1 MIPFQMSQFQVQE
14 PTTPGDKFHAYLETR
29 RQEDYDKK
37 EAKAKARLEASVYEA
52 ARRAQ
57 EAADTITGIEAQMMG
72 VGPRMGNLGD
82 TAIGVLGLLRGD
94 VPMSQGVVAG
104 RKQADMNSRLQALDM
119 ERQGGLRELQ
129 MASQD
134 YSASNKAL
142 NEFDDRSLARSA
154 GLAEREMMENT
165 DRQKSA
171 DQKNLT
177 LEELASK
184 ERMNRAGIA
193 GEIKKEQIRGS
204 YQMQTERL
212 KIAARAT
219 SEQFTAAQKE
229 ADREHQKAMK
239 ILDAELRAATTPQQK
254 ANVMKERAQANLWK
268 AESDLEGARA
278 RLEAAKELGYPQEEL
293 AKLSLDVSAKAAA
306 YDSASKAFD
315 KEPSMV
321 PTGAVN
327 RIDEAARKWVGTPYK
342 FGGQSSSGVDCS
354 AMVQSVYKQAGVA
367 MPRTAREQYT
377 KGVAVSPEDLQPG
390 DLIFLQGTQ
399 KTLPRGVASHVGIYL
414 GDGIIQHASVKRGV
428 IREKMGAMWDQKFL
442 GIRRVIGS

>member
-1 MIPFQMSQFQVQE
+1 
-14 PTTPGDKFHAYLETR
+14 
-29 RQEDYDKK
+29 
-37 EAKAKARLEASVYEA
+37 
-52 ARRAQ
+52 
-57 EAADTITGIEAQMMG
+57 
-72 VGPRMGNLGD
+72 
-82 TAIGVLGLLRGD
+82 
-94 VPMSQGVVAG
+94 
-104 RKQADMNSRLQALDM
+104 
-119 ERQGGLRELQ
+119 
-129 MASQD
+129 
-134 YSASNKAL
+134 
-142 NEFDDRSLARSA
+142 
-154 GLAEREMMENT
+154 MMENT
-165 DRQKSA
+165 DRAKSA

-177 LEELASK
+177 LEELASR

-193 GEIKKEQIRGS
+193 GDIKKEQVRGA

-219 SEQFTAAQKE
+219 SDQFTAAQKE

-239 ILDAELRAATTPQQK
+239 ILDAELKAATTPQQK
-254 ANVMKERAQANLWK
+254 ANAMKGKAQANLWK

-327 RIDEAARKWVGTPYK
+327 RIDEAAQKWIGTPYK
-342 FGGQSSSGVDCS
+342 FGGQSSKGVDCS

-399 KTLPRGVASHVGIYL
+399 KALPGGVASHVGIYL

-442 GIRRVIGS
+442 GIRRVVGS

>member
-14 PTTPGDKFHAYLETR
+14 TTTPGDKFHAYLETR

-37 EAKAKARLEASVYEA
+37 EAKAKVRLEASVYEA
-52 ARRAQ
+52 AQRAQ

-82 TAIGVLGLLRGD
+82 TAVGVLGLLRGE
-94 VPMSQGVVAG
+94 VPTSQGVVAG
-104 RKQADMNSRLQALDM
+104 RKQADMSSRLQALDM

-129 MASQD
+129 MAGQE
-134 YSASNKAL
+134 YSAGTKAL
-142 NEFDDRSLARSA
+142 NEFEDRSLARSA

-165 DRQKSA
+165 DRAKSA

-177 LEELASK
+177 LEELASR

-193 GEIKKEQIRGS
+193 GDIKKEQVRGA

-219 SEQFTAAQKE
+219 SDQFTAAQKE

-239 ILDAELRAATTPQQK
+239 ILDAELKAATTPQQK
-254 ANVMKERAQANLWK
+254 ANAMKGKAQANLWK

-327 RIDEAARKWVGTPYK
+327 RIDEAAQKWIGTPYK
-342 FGGQSSSGVDCS
+342 FGGQSSKGVDCS

-399 KTLPRGVASHVGIYL
+399 KALPGGVASHVGIYL

-442 GIRRVIGS
+442 GIRRVVGS

>member
-37 EAKAKARLEASVYEA
+37 EANARARLEASVYEA

-82 TAIGVLGLLRGD
+82 TAIGALGLLRGD

-104 RKQADMNSRLQALDM
+104 RKRADMNSRLQALDM

-193 GEIKKEQIRGS
+193 GEIKKEQIRGL

>member
-14 PTTPGDKFHAYLETR
+14 PTTPGEKFHAYLETR

-37 EAKAKARLEASVYEA
+37 VAKVRGRLETSVYEA
-52 ARRAQ
+52 AQRAQ

-82 TAIGVLGLLRGD
+82 TAVGVLGLLRGE
-94 VPMSQGVVAG
+94 VPTSQGVVAG
-104 RKQADMNSRLQALDM
+104 RKQADMSSRLQALDM

-129 MASQD
+129 MASQE
-134 YSASNKAL
+134 YSAGTKAL
-142 NEFDDRSLARSA
+142 NEFEDRSLARSA

-177 LEELASK
+177 LEELASR

-193 GEIKKEQIRGS
+193 GDIKKEQVRGA

-219 SEQFTAAQKE
+219 SDQFTAAQKE

-239 ILDAELRAATTPQQK
+239 ILDAELKAATTPQQK
-254 ANVMKERAQANLWK
+254 ANAMKGKAQANLWK

-293 AKLSLDVSAKAAA
+293 AKLSLEVSAKAAA

-327 RIDEAARKWVGTPYK
+327 RIDEAAQKWIGTPYK

-399 KTLPRGVASHVGIYL
+399 KALPGGVASHVGIYL

-442 GIRRVIGS
+442 GIRRVVGS